1 MDYRIRFCN
10 AVLRQVLKLKTMII
24 EKQVSEILQRELPEI
39 NIELEK
45 LYEGA
50 TIYKTMECFVDYTKQ
65 LINKGMFN
73 KVKDCFRLAER
84 MLAEGNTTVKNAIEN
99 VYVYSLGI
107 VLELY
112 ASTSNTLNESF

>member
-1 MDYRIRFCN
+1 
-10 AVLRQVLKLKTMII
+10 MII
-24 EKQVSEILQRELPEI
+24 EKEVSEILQRELPEI

-50 TIYKTMECFVDYTKQ
+50 TIYKTMECFVEYTKR
-65 LINKGMFN
+65 LITQGMFN

-84 MLAEGNTTVKNAIEN
+84 MLAEGNYTVKNAIEN

-107 VLELY
+107 VLELS
-112 ASTSNTLNESF
+112 ASTSNTLKESFNGTLRREYYRQVCASGK